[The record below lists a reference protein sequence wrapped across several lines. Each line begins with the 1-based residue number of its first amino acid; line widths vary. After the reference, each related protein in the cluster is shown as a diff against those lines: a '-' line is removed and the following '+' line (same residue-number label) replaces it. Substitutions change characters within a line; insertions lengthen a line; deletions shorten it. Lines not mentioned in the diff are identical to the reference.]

1 MKYARATASAVLFI
15 MLGARAVHA
24 QSSDDARTASWRI
37 SIAPTVGALLFD
49 SHLADY
55 RWDTSL
61 SVQPGLRIGVHH
73 ARYSAALRTSW
84 AATEQST
91 GLLDEATVPRVHMT
105 QLDLALEGRITT
117 LRSVELW
124 GSAHGGR
131 MFLGYEPDHMTVDA
145 GGSPVTVSFDPIDEW
160 CYGAGIAFRRDLAR
174 HLALGLQLDGT
185 GFQLDT
191 AHRSGSEIVES
202 REGFVNWSIAL
213 ALLGFMDLDRT
224 Q

>member
-1 MKYARATASAVLFI
+1 VKYAPAGICAALLLAACAGVSR
-15 MLGARAVHA
+15 G
-24 QSSDDARTASWRI
+24 QSESDTPASWRI

-105 QLDLALEGRITT
+105 QLDLALEGRIAT
-117 LRSVELW
+117 LGSVELW

-145 GGSPVTVSFDPIDEW
+145 GGSPVAVSFDPIDEW

-191 AHRSGSEIVES
+191 AHRNGSEIVAS

>member
-1 MKYARATASAVLFI
+1 VKYAPAGICAALLLAACAGVSR
-15 MLGARAVHA
+15 G
-24 QSSDDARTASWRI
+24 QSESDTPASWRI

-105 QLDLALEGRITT
+105 QLDLALEGRIAT
-117 LRSVELW
+117 LGSVELW

-191 AHRSGSEIVES
+191 AHRNGSEIVAS
-202 REGFVNWSIAL
+202 R
-213 ALLGFMDLDRT
+213 
-224 Q
+224 

>member
-1 MKYARATASAVLFI
+1 VKYAPAGICAALLLAACAGVSR
-15 MLGARAVHA
+15 G
-24 QSSDDARTASWRI
+24 QSESDTPASWRI

-105 QLDLALEGRITT
+105 QLDLALEGRIAT
-117 LRSVELW
+117 LGSVELW

-191 AHRSGSEIVES
+191 AHRNGSEIVAS
-202 REGFVNWSIAL
+202 REGFVNWSL
-213 ALLGFMDLDRT
+213 SVALLGFMSLNSVR
-224 Q
+224 

>member
-1 MKYARATASAVLFI
+1 MKYAPAGICAALLLAACAGVSR
-15 MLGARAVHA
+15 G
-24 QSSDDARTASWRI
+24 QSESDTPASWRI

-105 QLDLALEGRITT
+105 QLDLALEGRIAT
-117 LRSVELW
+117 LGSVEMW

-160 CYGAGIAFRRDLAR
+160 CYGGGIAFRRDLAR

-191 AHRSGSEIVES
+191 AHRNGSEIVAS
-202 REGFVNWSIAL
+202 REGFVNWSL
-213 ALLGFMDLDRT
+213 SVALLGFMSLNSVR
-224 Q
+224 

>member
-1 MKYARATASAVLFI
+1 LKYARAGICAALLLAACAGVSR
-15 MLGARAVHA
+15 G
-24 QSSDDARTASWRI
+24 QSESDTPASWRI

-105 QLDLALEGRITT
+105 QLDLALEGRIAT
-117 LRSVELW
+117 LGSVEMW

-191 AHRSGSEIVES
+191 AHRNGSEIVAS
-202 REGFVNWSIAL
+202 REGFVNWSL
-213 ALLGFMDLDRT
+213 SVALLGFMSLNSVR
-224 Q
+224 

>member
-1 MKYARATASAVLFI
+1 MKYAPAGICAALLLAACAGVSR
-15 MLGARAVHA
+15 G
-24 QSSDDARTASWRI
+24 QSESDTPASWRI

-105 QLDLALEGRITT
+105 QLDLALEGRIAT
-117 LRSVELW
+117 LGSVELW

-191 AHRSGSEIVES
+191 AHRNGSEIVAS
-202 REGFVNWSIAL
+202 REGFVNWSL
-213 ALLGFMDLDRT
+213 SVALLGFMSLNSVR
-224 Q
+224 

>member
-1 MKYARATASAVLFI
+1 MNRARAGI
-15 MLGARAVHA
+15 GAALLVAACAGVARG
-24 QSSDDARTASWRI
+24 QSESDTPASWRI
-37 SIAPTVGALLFD
+37 SIAPAVGALMLD

-55 RWDTSL
+55 RWDTSV

-73 ARYSAALRTSW
+73 SRYSAALRTSW
-84 AATEQST
+84 SAADQST
-91 GLLDEATVPRVHMT
+91 GLIGESTIPRVHMT
-105 QLDLALEGRITT
+105 QLDLALEGRIAT
-117 LRSVELW
+117 LARIELW

-131 MFLGYEPDHMTVDA
+131 MFLGYEPEQMTVDA

-191 AHRSGSEIVES
+191 AHRNGSEIVES
-202 REGFVNWSIAL
+202 REGFVNWSL
-213 ALLGFMDLDRT
+213 SVALLGFMDLDRA

>member
-1 MKYARATASAVLFI
+1 MKYARAGICAALLLAACAGVSR
-15 MLGARAVHA
+15 G
-24 QSSDDARTASWRI
+24 QSESDTPASWRI

-105 QLDLALEGRITT
+105 QLDLALEGRIAT
-117 LRSVELW
+117 LGSVELW

-160 CYGAGIAFRRDLAR
+160 CYGGGIAFRRDLAR

-191 AHRSGSEIVES
+191 AHRNGSEIVAS
-202 REGFVNWSIAL
+202 REGFVNWSL
-213 ALLGFMDLDRT
+213 SVALLGFMSLNGER
-224 Q
+224 

>member
-1 MKYARATASAVLFI
+1 VKYAPAGICAALLLAACAGVSR
-15 MLGARAVHA
+15 G
-24 QSSDDARTASWRI
+24 QSESDTPASWRI

-91 GLLDEATVPRVHMT
+91 GFLDEATVPRVHMT
-105 QLDLALEGRITT
+105 QLDLALEGRIAT
-117 LRSVELW
+117 LGSVELW

-191 AHRSGSEIVES
+191 AHRNGSEIVAS
-202 REGFVNWSIAL
+202 REGFVNWSL
-213 ALLGFMDLDRT
+213 SVALLGFMSLNSVR
-224 Q
+224 

>member
-1 MKYARATASAVLFI
+1 VKYAPAGICAALLLAACAGVSR
-15 MLGARAVHA
+15 G
-24 QSSDDARTASWRI
+24 QSESDTPASWRI

-105 QLDLALEGRITT
+105 QLDLALEGRIAT
-117 LRSVELW
+117 LGSVELW

-160 CYGAGIAFRRDLAR
+160 CYGGGIAFRRDLAR

-191 AHRSGSEIVES
+191 AHRNGSEIVAS
-202 REGFVNWSIAL
+202 REGFVNWSL
-213 ALLGFMDLDRT
+213 SVALLGFMSLNSVR
-224 Q
+224 

>member
-1 MKYARATASAVLFI
+1 MKYARAGICAALLLAACAGVSR
-15 MLGARAVHA
+15 G
-24 QSSDDARTASWRI
+24 QSESDTPASWRI

-105 QLDLALEGRITT
+105 QLDLALEGRIAT
-117 LRSVELW
+117 LGSVEMW

-160 CYGAGIAFRRDLAR
+160 CYGAGISFRRDLAR

-191 AHRSGSEIVES
+191 AHRNGSEIVAS
-202 REGFVNWSIAL
+202 REGFVNWSL
-213 ALLGFMDLDRT
+213 SVALLGFMSLNSVR
-224 Q
+224 

>member
-1 MKYARATASAVLFI
+1 MKYAPAGICAALLLAACAGVSR
-15 MLGARAVHA
+15 G
-24 QSSDDARTASWRI
+24 QSESDTPASWRI

-105 QLDLALEGRITT
+105 QLDLALEGRIAT
-117 LRSVELW
+117 LGSVEMW

-191 AHRSGSEIVES
+191 AHRNGSEIVAS
-202 REGFVNWSIAL
+202 REGFVNWSL
-213 ALLGFMDLDRT
+213 SVALLGFMSLNGER
-224 Q
+224 

>member
-1 MKYARATASAVLFI
+1 VKYAPAGICAALLLAACAGVSR
-15 MLGARAVHA
+15 G
-24 QSSDDARTASWRI
+24 QSESDTPASWRI

-105 QLDLALEGRITT
+105 QLDLALEGRIAT
-117 LRSVELW
+117 LGSVELW

-191 AHRSGSEIVES
+191 AHRNGSEIVAS
-202 REGFVNWSIAL
+202 REGFVNWSL
-213 ALLGFMDLDRT
+213 SVALLGFMSLNGER
-224 Q
+224 

>member
-1 MKYARATASAVLFI
+1 MTRTRVGIATALVISAMVRV
-15 MLGARAVHA
+15 AHA
-24 QSSDDARTASWRI
+24 QSAPDASESWRI
-37 SIAPTVGALLFD
+37 SIAPAVGILMFD

-73 ARYSAALRTSW
+73 SRYSAALRTSW
-84 AATEQST
+84 SATDQPT
-91 GLLDEATVPRVHMT
+91 GLIGESTVPRVHMT
-105 QLDLALEGRITT
+105 QLDLALEGRIASLART
-117 LRSVELW
+117 ELW

-131 MFLGYEPDHMTVDA
+131 MFLGYEPDQMTVDA
-145 GGSPVTVSFDPIDEW
+145 GGSPVTVAFDPIDEW

-191 AHRSGSEIVES
+191 AHRSGNEIVES
-202 REGFVNWSIAL
+202 REGFVNWSLSL
-213 ALLGFMDLDRT
+213 ALLGFMDLNRER
-224 Q
+224 

>member
-1 MKYARATASAVLFI
+1 
-15 MLGARAVHA
+15 ML
-24 QSSDDARTASWRI
+24 
-37 SIAPTVGALLFD
+37 D

-55 RWDTSL
+55 RWDTSV

-73 ARYSAALRTSW
+73 SRYSAALRTAWS
-84 AATEQST
+84 ATDQPT
-91 GLLDEATVPRVHMT
+91 GIIGETTVPRVHMT
-105 QLDLALEGRITT
+105 QLDLAFEGRITSFA
-117 LRSVELW
+117 SVELW

-131 MFLGYEPDHMTVDA
+131 MFLGYEPEQMTVDA
-145 GGSPVTVSFDPIDEW
+145 GGSPLTVSFDPIDEW

-191 AHRSGSEIVES
+191 SHRNGSEIVES
-202 REGFVNWSIAL
+202 RESFINWSLSL
-213 ALLGFMDLDRT
+213 AILGFMDLDRE